1 MIFVSGIHG
10 VGKTYF
16 CEMTRE
22 RLGIKSFSASELI
35 AERKK
40 QGFSPNKLVSDI
52 DENQGFLL
60 DAIECLRR
68 DAREFIIDG
77 HFCLLDVQGQITR
90 IQPDTYAMLNPDLMV
105 LLTEEPAIIVERR
118 LKRDGVKQESS
129 EIQAFQD
136 EERQYAEEISDWL
149 NVPLI
154 VSKGANDFERVIK
167 LIEKKGSD

>member
-52 DENQGFLL
+52 DENQRFLL

-68 DAREFIIDG
+68 DEGEFILDG

-90 IQPDTYAMLNPDLMV
+90 IQSDTYMMLKPDLMV
-105 LLTEEPAIIVERR
+105 LLTEEPEIIAERR
-118 LKRDGVKQESS
+118 LKRDGVKQETS

-136 EERQYAEEISDWL
+136 EEQQYAKEIAGWL

-154 VSKGANDFERVIK
+154 VSKGADDLERIIK

>member
-22 RLGIKSFSASELI
+22 RLGIKSFPASELI

-40 QGFSPNKLVSDI
+40 QGFSPNKLVTDI
-52 DENQGFLL
+52 GENQRFLL

-68 DAREFIIDG
+68 DEGEFILDG
-77 HFCLLDVQGQITR
+77 HFCLLDGQGQITR

-105 LLTEEPAIIVERR
+105 LLTEEPAIIAERR
-118 LKRDGVKQESS
+118 LKRDGVKQVTS
-129 EIQAFQD
+129 EIQAFQE
-136 EERQYAEEISDWL
+136 EERRYAEEISDWL

-154 VSKGANDFERVIK
+154 VSKGANDLERVVK

>member
-22 RLGIKSFSASELI
+22 RLGIKFFSASELI

-68 DAREFIIDG
+68 DEG
-77 HFCLLDVQGQITR
+77 NSL
-90 IQPDTYAMLNPDLMV
+90 LMV
-105 LLTEEPAIIVERR
+105 IFACLTC
-118 LKRDGVKQESS
+118 
-129 EIQAFQD
+129 
-136 EERQYAEEISDWL
+136 
-149 NVPLI
+149 
-154 VSKGANDFERVIK
+154 KGK
-167 LIEKKGSD
+167 